1 MLGTDHASIHCRPKR
16 EGLRQEGQMNGHA
29 AAEEIVAAR
38 KRWRL
43 ILFAAIAVALA
54 TYAANNVLLILV
66 VHFAVAG
73 IAGQYAAC
81 LGYSALGAFLAAL
94 FLPVL
99 VPLGIAIF
107 LSPQGRSGQYPKA
120 VVLAQLTRS
129 AGLFSGTVDVS
140 GENAILKP
148 FPGFFGG
155 TAFALADQRLMFAI
169 IPGHFKWRVT
179 SSSQSMTFLSLDQL
193 GDEAFA
199 EIIGMLTEAVMRK
212 KAAGLQL
219 VMADYA
225 GRAALIDLSR
235 LGRNP
240 ALLEAIARTRP
251 GRLEKLRQWLA
262 DEARVIMKGI
272 SLTAAGIERRKS
284 VLPWDEI
291 ETFQTMTQNGMMTSL
306 NVVLKKT
313 KPGLFTGKERNLTE
327 NLLPAFSPSRKEW
340 YSAECF
346 FWTQM
351 KERP

>member
-1 MLGTDHASIHCRPKR
+1 
-16 EGLRQEGQMNGHA
+16 MNGQA
-29 AAEEIVAAR
+29 VADEIVAAR

-54 TYAANNVLLILV
+54 TYATNNMLLVMV

-73 IAGQYAAC
+73 IAGKYSAC
-81 LGYSALGAFLAAL
+81 LGYSALGAFLGAL
-94 FLPVL
+94 FLPVI

-107 LSPQGRSGQYPKA
+107 LSPQGRSDKYPKA
-120 VVLAQLTRS
+120 VALAQLARS
-129 AGLFSGTVDVS
+129 TGLFSATVEVS

-148 FPGFFGG
+148 FPGFFGSS
-155 TAFALADQRLMFAI
+155 AFALGDQRLMFAI
-169 IPGHFKWRVT
+169 IPGNFKWRVT
-179 SSSQSMTFLSLDQL
+179 SSSQSLTFLSLDQL

-199 EIIGMLTEAVMRK
+199 EIIGILTDAVKRK

-219 VMADYA
+219 VMADYW

-251 GRLEKLRQWLA
+251 RRLEKLRQWLA

-306 NVVLKKT
+306 SIVLKKT
-313 KPGLFTGKERNLTE
+313 KPGLFTGKERHLTE
-327 NLLPAFSPSRKEW
+327 MLLSAFSPRRKEW

-346 FWTQM
+346 FWTQL
-351 KERP
+351 KDRPQGNRLP